1 MDGSLYEVFLSAL
14 DAYDPSADTLFTSYF
29 SYPFKNMTAE
39 LLGYR
44 TERGR
49 REPLNNCDSLDRP
62 ISTDEGEDSTLGDF
76 IQDPAAGFEDDV
88 IEGLNR
94 EQEAKARKERTKQIF
109 TIVVCVILVLALGI
123 PTIGLAALGGG
134 A

>member
-1 MDGSLYEVFLSAL
+1 MAKKQQKSKQKLTSAQKE
-14 DAYDPSADTLFTSYF
+14 ARIKA
-29 SYPFKNMTAE
+29 AE
-39 LLGYR
+39 
-44 TERGR
+44 
-49 REPLNNCDSLDRP
+49 DR
-62 ISTDEGEDSTLGDF
+62 
-76 IQDPAAGFEDDV
+76 AKC
-88 IEGLNR
+88 